1 MKRSEDKV
9 MVRYLLGELPE
20 KEQVALEELCFTDND
35 TFERMWASENEL
47 VDDYVR
53 DRLQGPE
60 RDRFESHYLAS
71 PVHQRRVQAAK
82 FLLGA
87 AATPE
92 LPQPSLAER
101 LKQWLGGFRLPELA
115 LTGALVALA
124 AGGIWLF
131 LERSRLRDEVDN
143 LRIENAVHKQREA
156 QLESANEAQRSEI
169 NRLTETPGRQRDP
182 LPEPPKAS
190 RIFAFVL
197 SPISVRSGA
206 GQSFVVPHDAQTVQ
220 LRLKAPSGEWTSY
233 RAEIRSV
240 GQRTAWSSGRLI
252 GRGGNISVEVP
263 AGRLSFDDYILTLS
277 GVTGDGRTEEIERY
291 SFRVMRN

>member
-53 DRLQGPE
+53 DRLQRPE
-60 RDRFESHYLAS
+60 RDRFESYYLAS

-82 FLLGA
+82 FLLSA
-87 AATPE
+87 TATPE
-92 LPQPSLAER
+92 LLQPSLAER
-101 LKQWLGGFRLPELA
+101 LRQWVGVFRLPQLA

-156 QLESANEAQRSEI
+156 QLQTANETQRTEI
-169 NRLTETPGRQRDP
+169 NRLIEGSERQRDP
-182 LPEPPKAS
+182 LSEPAKPS

-206 GQSFVVPHDAQTVQ
+206 GQSFVVPRDAQTVQ
-220 LRLKAPSGEWTSY
+220 LNLRAPSGEWTRY
-233 RAEIRSV
+233 RAEIRNV
-240 GQRTAWSSGRLI
+240 GQRTAWSSRRLI
-252 GRGGNISVEVP
+252 GHGGSITVEVP
-263 AGRLSFDDYILTLS
+263 AGRLPFDDYILTLS